1 MLDEFLD
8 SAKKL
13 QLSKPEADKILVSK
27 PRVKIFC
34 ILRHV
39 FVADHLMTYI
49 LANAHDILPPKQTWI
64 SSVLTFNFLVKFTI
78 NWLHII

>member
-27 PRVKIFC
+27 PLVKIFC

-39 FVADHLMTYI
+39 FEADHPMTYI
-49 LANAHDILPPKQTWI
+49 LANANDILPPKQTWI
-64 SSVLTFNFLVKFTI
+64 SSILTFDFLVKFTI